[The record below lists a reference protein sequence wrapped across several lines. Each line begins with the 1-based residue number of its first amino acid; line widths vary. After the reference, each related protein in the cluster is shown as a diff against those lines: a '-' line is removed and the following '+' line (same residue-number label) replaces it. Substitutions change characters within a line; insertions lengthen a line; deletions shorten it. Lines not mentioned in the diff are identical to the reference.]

1 MEKEDSGMIK
11 LASSNY
17 FPCKTMM
24 ENHLHCNDLVLSLE
38 CKGIRLGDMDE
49 TKWNGLNIKATT
61 NVRKYVSSKSINY
74 ISQEFDSYT
83 ILKMSEETF
92 ANESAQNKVL

>member
-1 MEKEDSGMIK
+1 
-11 LASSNY
+11 
-17 FPCKTMM
+17 
-24 ENHLHCNDLVLSLE
+24 
-38 CKGIRLGDMDE
+38 MDE

-61 NVRKYVSSKSINY
+61 NVRKYVSSKFINY